1 MSTSNHE
8 PRDLLRRD
16 RAFDFRGRR
25 QTWRQFRESLRRDRQ
40 FQFVVKAKGRKQEDG
55 T

>member
-1 MSTSNHE
+1 MNMGKEE

-25 QTWRQFRESLRRDRQ
+25 QTWRQFRDSIRRDRQ
-40 FQFVVKAKGRKQEDG
+40 FAFVVKAKGQRQG
-55 T
+55 G

>member
-1 MSTSNHE
+1 MSTSKNE

-25 QTWRQFRESLRRDRQ
+25 QTWRQFRDSIRRDRQ
-40 FQFVVKAKGRKQEDG
+40 FAFVVKGKGRKQE